1 MELSNSRA
9 WRLLDSFYIS
19 RFAVVAPGWDAACER
34 MAERI
39 EALGWDR
46 FTYRPA

>member
-1 MELSNSRA
+1 MV
-9 WRLLDSFYIS
+9 D
-19 RFAVVAPGWDAACER
+19 VAKLKYSVSVIGDDGTQYNIKNY
-34 MAERI
+34 I